1 VVAAR
6 GFLVVEATFPVLAFV
21 ILSAS
26 VSIPAT
32 KQDSRRGLC
41 ELKDAADAD
50 ADATV
55 VKDAMLVSTTDC
67 DRWSR

>member
-1 VVAAR
+1 MLAR
-6 GFLVVEATFPVLAFV
+6 DFLVEAAVPVLALV
-21 ILSAS
+21 ILSL

-32 KQDSRRGLC
+32 KLDSRRGLC
-41 ELKDAADAD
+41 ELKDAADAEAD
-50 ADATV
+50 PDATV